1 MAPPQRVPVDP
12 DKGIPDL
19 FKQLGDDGKRLV
31 ADEVRLAKLEASE
44 TVHRATSAAIAL
56 GIALGVAVFGLI
68 AFTLF
73 VATAFGAIAN
83 GHYWVG
89 AMLAGAIEMAVGL
102 WFLEKGMKAVKSA
115 PYSMPETRAS
125 LKLTK

>member
-1 MAPPQRVPVDP
+1 MAQRVPVDP

-19 FKQLGDDGKRLV
+19 VKQLGDDGKRLV
-31 ADEVRLAKLEASE
+31 ADEVRLAKMEASE

-56 GIALGVAVFGLI
+56 GIALGVAVFAVI

-89 AMLAGAIEMAVGL
+89 ALLAGAIELALGL
-102 WFLEKGMKAVKSA
+102 WFFEKGMKALKRA

-125 LKLTK
+125 LRLSK

>member
-1 MAPPQRVPVDP
+1 MAQRVPIDP

-19 FKQLGDDGKRLV
+19 FKQLGDDGKRLI
-31 ADEVRLAKLEASE
+31 ADETRLAKLEASE
-44 TVHRATSAAIAL
+44 TVHRATRGAITL
-56 GIALGVAVFGLI
+56 GIALGVAVFALI
-68 AFTLF
+68 TFTLF

-89 AMLAGAIEMAVGL
+89 ALIAGAIEVALGL
-102 WFLEKGMKAVKSA
+102 WFFEKGMKALKSA

-125 LKLTK
+125 LRLSK